1 MYGTIAKLQVRPGKQ
16 DKFLAVMAEL
26 GKTPPPEFVAADSYR
41 MDADPD
47 ELYLVVLFE
56 SKEAY
61 HANANRPETHADYLK
76 WSAFLTAEPEWHDG
90 EVIQAMEMESSK

>member
-1 MYGTIAKLQVRPGKQ
+1 MYGTIARLKVKPGQ
-16 DKFLAVMAEL
+16 MEAFAGAMAEINR
-26 GKTPPPEFVAADSYR
+26 TPPPGSVAIYGYR

-47 ELYLVVLFE
+47 ELYLAVVFE

-61 HANANRPETHADYLK
+61 RANAESPETHADYLK